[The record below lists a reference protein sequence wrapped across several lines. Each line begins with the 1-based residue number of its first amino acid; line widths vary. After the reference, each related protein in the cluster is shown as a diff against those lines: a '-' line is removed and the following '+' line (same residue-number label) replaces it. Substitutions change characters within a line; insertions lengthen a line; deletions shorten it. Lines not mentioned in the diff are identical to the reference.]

1 MLMRFDPFR
10 HVDPFRELDRA
21 LTAAGG
27 SAAPSMPM
35 DAVRRDHEIELRF
48 DLPGVD
54 ATSIDVEVDGDELRV
69 SAERRRPAVEGE
81 RVLSAERRF
90 GRMGRRVLLGE
101 HLDSDGV
108 AASYVDGVLVVT
120 IPIAEQAT
128 PRKVLVATGAGR
140 TDAIDVAEAPSAD
153 GA

>member
-1 MLMRFDPFR
+1 MEATMLMRFDPFR

-35 DAVRRDHEIELRF
+35 DAVRRDNEIELRF

-69 SAERRRPAVEGE
+69 SAEG
-81 RVLSAERRF
+81 
-90 GRMGRRVLLGE
+90 
-101 HLDSDGV
+101 
-108 AASYVDGVLVVT
+108 
-120 IPIAEQAT
+120 
-128 PRKVLVATGAGR
+128 GAPPSRGS
-140 TDAIDVAEAPSAD
+140 VSSAPSAGSD
-153 GA
+153 GWDAACSSASTSTATAWPRPTSTACSS